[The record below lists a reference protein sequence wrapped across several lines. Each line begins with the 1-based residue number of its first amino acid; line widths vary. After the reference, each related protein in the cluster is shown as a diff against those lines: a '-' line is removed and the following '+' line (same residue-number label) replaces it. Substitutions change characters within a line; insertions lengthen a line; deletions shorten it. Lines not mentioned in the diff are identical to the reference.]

1 MFSFLRYLIKRC
13 KGTVF
18 SIFIIHT
25 FTFVPAA
32 FAYAFEETHIGYYL
46 VVLSISFITSLIMY
60 WSTKEFYEN
69 EQRFFYNF
77 LLPLNLFFV
86 VLYLI
91 FVFEVLTIYYQSV
104 RYFASI
110 AEVEIASEYIG
121 PSRLIVF
128 FVNMS
133 FYNFLFIKQVFKKFK
148 ELRSLP

>member
-1 MFSFLRYLIKRC
+1 MFLFFHYLLKKC
-13 KGTVF
+13 KGTIF

-32 FAYAFEETHIGYYL
+32 FVYAFKETHIGYYL
-46 VVLSISFITSLIMY
+46 VVLSISFMTSLIMH
-60 WSTKEFYEN
+60 WSTKEFYEK

-86 VLYLI
+86 VLYSI

-110 AEVEIASEYIG
+110 AEVEIANEYIG

-128 FVNMS
+128 FINIA
-133 FYNFLFIKQVFKKFK
+133 FYNFLFIKQIFNKLKRRV
-148 ELRSLP
+148 